1 MAICQKN
8 NKAAMKSS
16 GSGVK
21 VLIGKVLQS
30 TPDDAIA
37 QLLSK
42 LCYSQIRK
50 KKKCTAESLRGLGIN
65 LYRIVKIRD

>member
-50 KKKCTAESLRGLGIN
+50 KKMYCRKLKGTGH
-65 LYRIVKIRD
+65 

>member
-50 KKKCTAESLRGLGIN
+50 KKCTAESLRGLGIN